1 MNDVMTRS
9 RRSSNLGLP
18 LGDDPLAR
26 LATLG
31 PAPLALRELIEVILG
46 ARDATG
52 RARAASRIVAADYP
66 SAQSL
71 ATAAFEDLAA
81 AIRPRRA
88 GALLAAL
95 ELGRRAQAAPPTKRP
110 AIRNAADVYQLL
122 SWDMRHLD
130 REHFRVLLLNTRHQV
145 VRVATVSVGGLSSAQ
160 VHPREV
166 FKEAIRY
173 GAAAIIVVHNHPSGD
188 PTPSHDDRQITD
200 QLSAAGTLIG
210 IPVLDHIV
218 IGDGQYTSLR
228 ELGHLTRWSQSAR
241 SPKVGGSP
249 RDE

>member
-1 MNDVMTRS
+1 MTRS
-9 RRSSNLGLP
+9 RRSPNLVLP

-31 PAPLALRELIEVILG
+31 PAPLALWELIQLVLR
-46 ARDATG
+46 ARDPTG
-52 RARAASRIVAADYP
+52 RTHAASSIVAAHHS
-66 SAQSL
+66 SAQAL
-71 ATAAFEDLAA
+71 AAATFEDLAA
-81 AIRPRRA
+81 VVGPRRA
-88 GALLAAL
+88 GALMAAL
-95 ELGRRAQAAPPTKRP
+95 ELGRRAQAAPSTKRP
-110 AIRNAADVYQLL
+110 VIHNAADVYKLL
-122 SWDMRHLD
+122 SWEMRHLD
-130 REHFRVLLLNTRHQV
+130 REHFCVLALNTRHQV

-173 GAAAIIVVHNHPSGD
+173 GAAAIILVHNHPSGD
-188 PTPSHDDRQITD
+188 PTPSHDDKQITE

-228 ELGHLTRWSQSAR
+228 EFGLPSR
-241 SPKVGGSP
+241 
-249 RDE
+249 

>member
-1 MNDVMTRS
+1 MTQP
-9 RRSSNLGLP
+9 RRSPNLALP

-26 LATLG
+26 LGTLG
-31 PAPLALRELIEVILG
+31 PAPLALWELIELVLG

-52 RARAASRIVAADYP
+52 RARAASSVLATDYS
-66 SAQSL
+66 SAQAL
-71 ATAAFEDLAA
+71 AAATFEDLAA
-81 AIRPRRA
+81 AIGPRRA
-88 GALLAAL
+88 GALLAAI
-95 ELGRRAQAAPPTKRP
+95 ELGRRAQAGPSVKRP
-110 AIRNAADVYQLL
+110 AIRSAADVHQLL

-130 REHFRVLLLNTRHQV
+130 REHFRVLLLNTRNQV
-145 VRVATVSVGGLSSAQ
+145 LRVATVSVGGLSSAQ

-166 FKEAIRY
+166 FKEAIRH

-188 PTPSHDDRQITD
+188 PTPSQDDKQITD

-228 ELGHLTRWSQSAR
+228 ELGHLSR
-241 SPKVGGSP
+241 
-249 RDE
+249 

>member
-1 MNDVMTRS
+1 MNDPMTQS
-9 RRSSNLGLP
+9 RRSPNLVLP

-31 PAPLALRELIEVILG
+31 PAPLALWELIELVLG
-46 ARDATG
+46 TRDPTG
-52 RARAASRIVAADYP
+52 RTHAAGSTIATDYP
-66 SAQSL
+66 SAQAL
-71 ATAAFEDLAA
+71 AAATFEDLAA
-81 AIRPRRA
+81 AIGPRRA
-88 GALLAAL
+88 GALLAAV
-95 ELGRRAQAAPPTKRP
+95 ELGRRAQAAPSTKRP

-130 REHFRVLLLNTRHQV
+130 REHFRVLVLNTRHQV

-188 PTPSHDDRQITD
+188 PTPSPDDRQITD

-210 IPVLDHIV
+210 IPVLDHII

-228 ELGHLTRWSQSAR
+228 ELGQLGR
-241 SPKVGGSP
+241 
-249 RDE
+249 

>member
-1 MNDVMTRS
+1 MTQA
-9 RRSSNLGLP
+9 RRSSNLALA

-26 LATLG
+26 LVSLG
-31 PAPLALRELIEVILG
+31 AAPLALWELIELVLG
-46 ARDATG
+46 SRGATG
-52 RARAASRIVAADYP
+52 RARAFSSIVATDYS
-66 SAQSL
+66 SAQAL
-71 ATAAFEDLAA
+71 AAATFEDLAA
-81 AIRPRRA
+81 AIGARRA

-95 ELGRRAQAAPPTKRP
+95 ELGRRAQAAPSVKRQT
-110 AIRNAADVYQLL
+110 IRGAADVHQLL

-145 VRVATVSVGGLSSAQ
+145 LRVATVSVGGLSSAQ

-166 FKEAIRY
+166 FKEAIRH

-200 QLSAAGTLIG
+200 QLSAAGTLVG
-210 IPVLDHIV
+210 IPVLDHII

-228 ELGHLTRWSQSAR
+228 ELGQLSR
-241 SPKVGGSP
+241 
-249 RDE
+249 

>member
-1 MNDVMTRS
+1 MNNAMTQS
-9 RRSSNLGLP
+9 RRPPDLALP

-31 PAPLALRELIEVILG
+31 PAPLALWELIDLVLG

-52 RARAASRIVAADYP
+52 RSRAASSVVATDYS
-66 SAQSL
+66 SAQAL
-71 ATAAFEDLAA
+71 AAATFEDLAA
-81 AIRPRRA
+81 AIGSRRA

-95 ELGRRAQAAPPTKRP
+95 ELGRRVQAGPSTKRA
-110 AIRNAADVYQLL
+110 AIRSAADVHQLL

-145 VRVATVSVGGLSSAQ
+145 IRVATVSIGGLSSAQ

-173 GAAAIIVVHNHPSGD
+173 GAAAIILVHNHPSGD
-188 PTPSHDDRQITD
+188 PTPSDNDKQITN

-210 IPVLDHIV
+210 IPVLDHII
-218 IGDGQYTSLR
+218 IGDGHYTSLR
-228 ELGHLTRWSQSAR
+228 ELGHLSR
-241 SPKVGGSP
+241 
-249 RDE
+249 